1 MESKYVENPLSGLG
15 ELEREVPNPLTEY
28 IKQKI
33 AKENDAQRQ
42 PTELDRAFE
51 RLART
56 PDGQLV
62 LNLIMRECGYHTT
75 GLEAIGSGELSNRL
89 LIKNEA
95 QRHLWVIIR
104 NFIPHDVRH
113 LIEDPKPRE
122 KEEDDTGNV
131 NVG

>member
-1 MESKYVENPLSGLG
+1 MTEYMENPLSGLA
-15 ELEREVPNPLTEY
+15 EQERELPNPLSEY
-28 IKQKI
+28 LRKKI
-33 AKENDAQRQ
+33 EEDVKKVNQ

-62 LNLIMRECGYHTT
+62 LNLIMRECGYHAT
-75 GLEAIGSGELSNRL
+75 GLEATTHQELSINM

-95 QRHLWVIIR
+95 QRHLWVVLR
-104 NFIPHDVRH
+104 RFIPHDVRH

-122 KEEDDTGNV
+122 KQNNES
-131 NVG
+131 